1 MNNIINAMVE
11 ELQAMTSGKFIPY
24 YKAAMTIA
32 VVISLI
38 FSVILRHSVV
48 YSGKVA
54 VIDLDS
60 SHYSTELITKIN
72 TSPYIEI
79 TEVVHSPVDPITLTA
94 HDLNIGVLYIP
105 KGLERSLH
113 IGDQSVNLG
122 YFADYSNA
130 SQNSQILQ
138 ILHEIIPELGAE
150 VSINRVSALQ
160 LGNEG
165 TQAALSPMQLKSRNL
180 YNPTNSATISTS
192 IYFVYFF
199 SSLTYG
205 LTALMIIGRLRVT
218 GSWQRVL
225 EQGPLALMCRI
236 IPYAFFY
243 TTAITFVTA
252 MLVFFGQLKFDG
264 NYFMY
269 LPSIF
274 MTALAFGWLAFILS
288 WGSKNPG
295 EGAGRMIFLVPPG
308 FIMGGATMAVGILPF
323 WAYQL
328 SYLFP
333 LVWQFRF
340 YRDFAMRGVTS
351 LNMLSTYG
359 AYLIYLTIIAFILT
373 MFFYLSK
380 KNHSADKT
388 NITQK
393 YAHE

>member
-1 MNNIINAMVE
+1 MIE

-32 VVISLI
+32 VVISLL
-38 FSVILRHSVV
+38 FSIILRHSIV

-54 VIDLDS
+54 VIDLDA

-79 TEVVHSPVDPITLTA
+79 TEVIHSPIDPVALTA
-94 HDLNIGVLYIP
+94 HDTNIGVLYIP

-113 IGDQSVNLG
+113 TGDKSVNLG

-150 VSINRVSALQ
+150 ISINRVSALQ

-225 EQGPLALMCRI
+225 AQGPLALMCRI

-274 MTALAFGWLAFILS
+274 MTGLAFGWLAFILS

-308 FIMGGATMAVGILPF
+308 FIMGGATMAVGILPM

-340 YRDFAMRGVTS
+340 YRDYAMRGVNS
-351 LNMLSTYG
+351 INMLATYG
-359 AYLIYLTIIAFILT
+359 AYLIYLTIIAFIL
-373 MFFYLSK
+373 MLFFYRSK
-380 KNHSADKT
+380 KHSTINSNHSLVCEVS
-388 NITQK
+388 
-393 YAHE
+393 H